1 MKLHEEDKVFDF
13 NEKIRKRIETL
24 RKVFSDEMVLTRIA
38 QSMIPHTQCQDEHG
52 HSDHISFRIHPA
64 QYAEIMELWESHN
77 IKFQYR
83 SDYFRYL
90 ITLGMI
96 VDRYYWEMGKEIGEV
111 LSSIIE
117 LQKEYSRIALQQ
129 QIRKIKDK
137 ADYIKKRGKEFVN
150 EDIEEVLKKLEEI

>member
-1 MKLHEEDKVFDF
+1 
-13 NEKIRKRIETL
+13 
-24 RKVFSDEMVLTRIA
+24 MV
-38 QSMIPHTQCQDEHG
+38 
-52 HSDHISFRIHPA
+52 
-64 QYAEIMELWESHN
+64 
-77 IKFQYR
+77 
-83 SDYFRYL
+83 
-90 ITLGMI
+90 
-96 VDRYYWEMGKEIGEV
+96 VDRYYWEMGKEISEV